1 MNPLLGIYAAVTRV
15 TEGGQLLLPKQAV
28 SVEEALRLYTL
39 AGAYVSFE
47 ERLKGSIEVG
57 KLADLVVLSA
67 DPTEVEPEQLKEIQV
82 EKTIVAGKVVW
93 ER

>member
-1 MNPLLGIYAAVTRV
+1 VGIYAAVTRK

-28 SVEEALRLYTL
+28 SVEEALRLHTL
-39 AGAYVSFE
+39 AGAYASFE

-67 DPTEVEPEQLKEIQV
+67 DPTRVAPEEIKEIRV
-82 EKTIVAGKVVW
+82 EKTIVGGKVVW